1 MVYTAHGAQARMHG
15 GRMPYDEQG
24 ALVGPA
30 RCLFA
35 PVATAVPT
43 GLVVA
48 HVADEDGEYP
58 PITGWYDFGLAA
70 DAPSYT
76 HSRESEGIT
85 YQQPSG
91 DLFQQISSV
100 DRTMELQIAHIDAD
114 TLQIVENANTPTEV
128 ATVANTHPGYD
139 KVDVGL
145 YTDTP
150 VWRVALI
157 SFRPGG
163 ANEVVETDSGITRPS
178 MVMRVIPRST
188 IAADESS
195 TDFDR
200 GTPVNFSVTFNA
212 LTEPSAPAG
221 GEHGY
226 WIVEHAGTI
235 A

>member
-1 MVYTAHGAQARMHG
+1 MAYTAHTAQARMHG
-15 GRMPYDEQG
+15 GRMPYDESG
-24 ALVGPA
+24 SLVGPA
-30 RCLFA
+30 RTLFA
-35 PVATAVPT
+35 PVGTAVPT

-48 HVADEDGEYP
+48 DVADEDGEYP

-70 DAPSYT
+70 DAPSYS
-76 HSRESEGIT
+76 HARESEGIT

-100 DRTMELQIAHIDAD
+100 TRNMELQIAHIDAD
-114 TLQIVENANTPTEV
+114 TLQIVENSGAPTEV
-128 ATVANTHPGYD
+128 AAVTGHSGYD
-139 KVDVGL
+139 KINVGL

-163 ANEVVETDSGITRPS
+163 AAEVVEPGGLTRPP
-178 MVMRVIPRST
+178 MVMRVIPRAT
-188 IAADESS
+188 ISADESS

-212 LTEPSAPAG
+212 LSEPSAPAG